1 MADGESFIEGEILVA
16 DIVPT
21 NSSRRELNLSALST
35 IAVSVVFLLLAV
47 SFGEAIVGSL
57 NEELEEYEWWET
69 PLHLRHTMEL
79 PMNDTRAKLPVEGIY
94 NATEYTEHFIEVDL
108 PASEQDAGF
117 PEPAVMHVALWL
129 PDVLFAN

>member
-1 MADGESFIEGEILVA
+1 MFMADSDSTLEGEILDA
-16 DIVPT
+16 EIVLE
-21 NSSRRELNLSALST
+21 NGARRELNLSALST

-79 PMNDTRAKLPVEGIY
+79 PMDDLRAKLDEID
-94 NATEYTEHFIEVDL
+94 N
-108 PASEQDAGF
+108 
-117 PEPAVMHVALWL
+117 
-129 PDVLFAN
+129 N